1 MKKIL
6 NLLLISFIFIISP
19 VYASTN
25 TYERTEDN
33 YRVDSWVNVTDSNR
47 NIILT
52 TPSVDESEKV
62 YDFANLLDENEEKLI
77 LNSINE
83 FISKYDMDMVIVTID
98 SNPRYSAQKFSDDF
112 YDYNSFGKN
121 KTRDGVLFLI
131 DMDTRNFYIST
142 TGEAIRLYNDY
153 RINAILDY
161 VEPYIKDENY
171 YEAAS
176 SFIQKSAYYANSG
189 IPSGNVNSYIN
200 EKGDIVYYKKIN
212 YFFSVVGSLIIT
224 AIVIAILVN
233 KNKMIKKA
241 TNANLYFNKDLAKI
255 TEKNDRFLT
264 THTTSVSLSSSSG
277 GSGSG
282 SSTHSSSSG
291 SSHGGGGRS
300 F

>member
-189 IPSGNVNSYIN
+189 IPSENENSYIN

-255 TEKNDRFLT
+255 TEKNDKFLT

>member
-112 YDYNSFGKN
+112 YDYNFFGKN

-171 YEAAS
+171 YEAVS

-255 TEKNDRFLT
+255 TEKNDKFLT

>member
-171 YEAAS
+171 YEAVS

-255 TEKNDRFLT
+255 TEKNDKFLT

>member
-33 YRVDSWVNVTDSNR
+33 YRVDSWVNVTDSNK

-171 YEAAS
+171 YEAVS

-255 TEKNDRFLT
+255 TEKNDKFLT

>member
-153 RINAILDY
+153 RINSILDY
-161 VEPYIKDENY
+161 VEPYIKDANY

-189 IPSGNVNSYIN
+189 IPSGNENSYIN

-255 TEKNDRFLT
+255 TEKNDKFLT

>member
-171 YEAAS
+171 YEAVS

-189 IPSGNVNSYIN
+189 IPSENENSYIN

-255 TEKNDRFLT
+255 TEKNDKFLT

>member
-255 TEKNDRFLT
+255 TEKNDKFLT
-264 THTTSVSLSSSSG
+264 TYTTSVSLSSSSG

>member
-255 TEKNDRFLT
+255 TEKNDKFLT